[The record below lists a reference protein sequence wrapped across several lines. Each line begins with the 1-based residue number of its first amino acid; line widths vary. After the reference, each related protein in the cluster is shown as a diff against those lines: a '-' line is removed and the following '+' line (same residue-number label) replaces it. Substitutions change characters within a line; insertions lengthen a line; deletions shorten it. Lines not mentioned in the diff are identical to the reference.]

1 MNEFDKTDQH
11 LRGPKIENDL
21 YGIGADEETPESAN
35 VRTL

>member
-1 MNEFDKTDQH
+1 MHEFDRTDLH

-35 VRTL
+35 VRML